1 MIFFS
6 FLTGVAAQTLTQQS
20 FRVKPE
26 PVEVKLGG
34 QAVLRCEVENQ
45 AGRAQWTKDGF
56 ALGKCSKIT
65 YILYNNFPT
74 DAIGLLHKVKVVCTK
89 HP

>member
-1 MIFFS
+1 MKIIKKFDFLFFS
-6 FLTGVAAQTLTQQS
+6 IAVAAQTQTQQQ

-34 QAVLRCEVENQ
+34 QAVLRCEVDNQ

-56 ALGKCSKIT
+56 ALGK
-65 YILYNNFPT
+65 
-74 DAIGLLHKVKVVCTK
+74 
-89 HP
+89 